1 MEILCF
7 CFSIILLA
15 FDIIFLQNPYKCFF
29 TDPIDNCD
37 LFSDYNYDSLWSF
50 DGTYLS
56 ISKNKVPAIKG
67 QLAGAVLMLV
77 TATLYIVMY
86 IVTAVKIHRSH
97 YSNRPSA
104 SMQFQRIPTTIGYRQ
119 QQSPPQIQNQYDHP
133 TPVFTLQQQQ
143 QVPNL
148 QRQKQQLQQHL
159 AMEEQIECYNC
170 HRMVTIPST
179 IITRV

>member
-1 MEILCF
+1 
-7 CFSIILLA
+7 
-15 FDIIFLQNPYKCFF
+15 
-29 TDPIDNCD
+29 
-37 LFSDYNYDSLWSF
+37 
-50 DGTYLS
+50 
-56 ISKNKVPAIKG
+56 
-67 QLAGAVLMLV
+67 MLV